1 MMIARG
7 EQVLMA
13 DADGATRWEDLEL
26 LQGRMQDLLK
36 KQGQSHAALMLVTC
50 WPWPPNQHAGS
61 VTEAGMQ
68 TCCRKRVGGCQSPLH
83 LIPHK
88 QGKRTA

>member
-26 LQGRMQDLLK
+26 LQGRMQELLK
-36 KQGQSHAALMLVTC
+36 KQGQPHAALMLE
-50 WPWPPNQHAGS
+50 G
-61 VTEAGMQ
+61 
-68 TCCRKRVGGCQSPLH
+68 
-83 LIPHK
+83 
-88 QGKRTA
+88 